1 MKIEFT
7 AKRVKLARV
16 AIALVAISLAGY
28 VAYASSQLSISNT
41 GSVVNVTTNLF
52 AVVDVAQTT
61 TCTATTG
68 TYADTGL
75 SITTWSV
82 PIGLSQTKYAC
93 IENTGTTPHLL
104 TITQTGTL
112 PSGVTFSSAGGTVS
126 AAGFLLISFTLT
138 ASSTATTG
146 PLNFGIT
153 VS

>member
-7 AKRVKLARV
+7 PKRVRLARV

-28 VAYASSQLSISNT
+28 VAYAATTLSISNT

-52 AVVDVAQTT
+52 AVVDVASST
-61 TCTATTG
+61 TCSATTG

-82 PIGLSQTKYAC
+82 QVGLSQTKYAC
-93 IENTGTTPHLL
+93 IENTGTSAHLL
-104 TITQTGTL
+104 VITQTGTL
-112 PSGVTFSSAGGTVS
+112 PSGVTFSSAGGTVG
-126 AAGFLLISFTLT
+126 AAGFLLVSFTLA
-138 ASSTATTG
+138 ASTGATTG

-153 VS
+153 IS